1 MTVYLTLTVVYFSLE
16 GNTKHVA
23 EKIGK
28 ELDADVIPLIP
39 TKAYP
44 TGKSSKY
51 FWGGKSATFKEKP
64 KLQPYR
70 FDVNAYDVI
79 ILGTPIWAGTFT
91 PPLRTFLR
99 DNKLEGKRVALF
111 ACCSGGSTEKCFVQ
125 LGNEIS
131 RSVVTSTLSLVD
143 PLKNTTSGD
152 EREIHDFCRK
162 IKEAIKA

>member
-1 MTVYLTLTVVYFSLE
+1 MKAAVVYFSLE

-39 TKAYP
+39 VKAYP
-44 TGKSSKY
+44 TGNSSKY

-70 FDVNAYDVI
+70 FNAKDYDVI
-79 ILGTPIWAGTFT
+79 VLGTPIWAGTFA

-99 DNKLEGKRVALF
+99 DNKLEETRVALF
-111 ACCSGGSTEKCFVQ
+111 ACCSGGATEKGFMQ
-125 LGNEIS
+125 LGGEMP
-131 RSVVTSTLSLVD
+131 RSTVISTLRLVD
-143 PLKNTTSGD
+143 PLKGENPGTD
-152 EREIHDFCRK
+152 REIHAFCDKVRG
-162 IKEAIKA
+162 A